1 MNAGQRVRMEA
12 LVTQVKAVIQVAM
25 IKLEEE
31 IILVAQLETV
41 AALVALLETVA
52 ALVAQ
57 LETVAALVAQL
68 EVIAATMVIK
78 PEDRVET
85 TKIKGMVVRTTITYS
100 RRCSSKFG
108 TIQTT

>member
-1 MNAGQRVRMEA
+1 MEA
-12 LVTQVKAVIQVAM
+12 LVTLVKAVTQVAM

-31 IILVAQLETV
+31 IILVDQLETV
-41 AALVALLETVA
+41 AALVALLV
-52 ALVAQ
+52 
-57 LETVAALVAQL
+57 TVAALVAQL
-68 EVIAATMVIK
+68 EVMAATMVIK

-108 TIQTT
+108 TIQTTVKI

>member
-1 MNAGQRVRMEA
+1 MEA
-12 LVTQVKAVIQVAM
+12 LVTLVKAVTQVAM

-41 AALVALLETVA
+41 V

-57 LETVAALVAQL
+57 LETVAALVAL
-68 EVIAATMVIK
+68 LVVMAATMVIK
-78 PEDRVET
+78 PEGRVET
-85 TKIKGMVVRTTITYS
+85 TRIKGMAVRTTITYS

-108 TIQTT
+108 TIQTTVKI